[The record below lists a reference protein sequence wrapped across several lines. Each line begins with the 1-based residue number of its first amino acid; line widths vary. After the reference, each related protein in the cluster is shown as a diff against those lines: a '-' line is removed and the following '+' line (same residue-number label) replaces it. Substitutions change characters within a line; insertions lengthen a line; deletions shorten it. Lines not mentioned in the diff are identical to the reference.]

1 SAAVA
6 LGNLKDKRAHDLLIE
21 ALDNQELVIQQAAI
35 AALGEIGDL
44 KAVDHILKFALSE
57 DWLMRQKL
65 AEALGNISTP
75 KSISA
80 LKYLEKDTHPQ
91 VSQTARISLRNLLS
105 PG

>member
-1 SAAVA
+1 M
-6 LGNLKDKRAHDLLIE
+6 GNLRDQRAHDLLIE
-21 ALDNQELVIQQAAI
+21 ALDSQELVIQQAAI

-57 DWLMRQKL
+57 DWLIRQNL
-65 AEALGNISTP
+65 AKALGNISTP

-91 VSQTARISLRNLLS
+91 VSQAASISLQHLLKLS
-105 PG
+105 

>member
-1 SAAVA
+1 MY
-6 LGNLKDKRAHDLLIE
+6 KRQDKRAHDLLIE

-35 AALGEIGDL
+35 AALGENGDL
-44 KAVDHILKFALSE
+44 EAVDHILKFALSE

>member
-1 SAAVA
+1 
-6 LGNLKDKRAHDLLIE
+6 
-21 ALDNQELVIQQAAI
+21 
-35 AALGEIGDL
+35 
-44 KAVDHILKFALSE
+44 
-57 DWLMRQKL
+57 MRQKL

-105 PG
+105 PGWITPLSYETPWNIFKNRGADGVH